1 MRKFCI
7 ALSTVVVLAGL
18 PALAKTTAENAAALS
33 EINANLSAAHDA
45 SYASYLTA
53 IDDNAPQLVSLAT
66 LSDTVLEGD
75 MTEAKLDAIGVA
87 LSAATQLAHLPFPS
101 ETETAA
107 IERAIG
113 YGAALKDYCLEAD
126 PIPSVCP
133 QGLSDAS
140 YLESR
145 AVTSSLLASSQTSEA
160 LTLGDTSA
168 KFEELR
174 LALPTIVDLLMDY
187 DAEPIMNAAAVESA
201 CDVNRAIPLLAE
213 KIEGDAEANLKRQS
227 MRVYG
232 RLFDLSGLPLCD
244 VDGFVC
250 RAAERCARSG
260 TAPDCMSLKAERIMT
275 ACTPDSDGLVETLA
289 ALK

>member
-1 MRKFCI
+1 MRKLCI
-7 ALSTVVVLAGL
+7 ALSSIAILAGL
-18 PALAKTTAENAAALS
+18 PALAKTTAENAAALG
-33 EINANLSAAHDA
+33 EINARLYEAHDA

-53 IDDNAPQLVSLAT
+53 IDEAAPQLVSLAT
-66 LSDTVLEGD
+66 LPGKILEGE
-75 MTEAKLDAIGVA
+75 MTEEKLDAIGVA
-87 LSAATQLAHLPFPS
+87 LGAASQLSHLPFPS
-101 ETETAA
+101 EAEAA
-107 IERAIG
+107 AVERAIE
-113 YGAALKDYCLEAD
+113 YGDALKDYCLEAD
-126 PIPSVCP
+126 PIPAVCP
-133 QGLSDAS
+133 QGLSDGS
-140 YLESR
+140 FLESR
-145 AVTSSLLASSQTSEA
+145 AVTSSLLAASQTSDA

-187 DAEPIMNAAAVESA
+187 DAEPIMNAVAVESA
-201 CDVNRAIPLLAE
+201 CDVNRAIPLVAA
-213 KIEGDAEANLKRQS
+213 KVGGDAEATLKRQS

-275 ACTPDSDGLVETLA
+275 ACVPDSEGLADTLV